1 MKIIILLFS
10 IIVYFSLGVINAEGA
25 IYTWTDKD
33 GISNFSDHATAG
45 TQKFSIKK
53 NNIVSDKNKQKKAGE
68 DDIIPGKL
76 ANTHIKKI
84 ITYEVNF
91 TSPQNDQAI
100 RANNG
105 NFSVNVVITPQQN
118 QQHKI
123 QLYIDGIKFGIAQS
137 STTIYAKNVDRG
149 THIIQVFLVDR
160 KASILA
166 KTKMITIHI
175 LKVSKINAL
184 HIETPLTKTFEH

>member
-10 IIVYFSLGVINAEGA
+10 IIVYFSFGVIIAEGA

-33 GISNFSDHATAG
+33 GISHFSDHAAVG

-53 NNIVSDKNKQKKAGE
+53 NNIVSDNNKQKKAGE
-68 DDIIPGKL
+68 DNIVSGNL
-76 ANTHIKKI
+76 ANVHIKKI
-84 ITYEVNF
+84 ITYQVNF

-118 QQHKI
+118 QQHKL
-123 QLYIDGIKFGIAQS
+123 QLYIDGIKFGSAQL
-137 STTIYAKNVDRG
+137 STTISAKNVDRG
-149 THIIQVFLVDR
+149 THKIQVFLLDE
-160 KASILA
+160 KESILA

-175 LKVSKINAL
+175 LKVSTINAPY
-184 HIETPLTKTFEH
+184 IGTTMTNTFEH